1 MRFPYTKI
9 RNKDREFRLRIFL
22 MLSGL
27 LWFGC
32 GSPNHSATSRHTL
45 QTIDIQGHRGCRGL
59 MPENTIPAMLH
70 ALDLGVTTL
79 ETDVVITADS
89 IPLLSHEPFFSHEIT
104 LKADGLPVTEEEERS
119 LNIYHM
125 SLEETGRYD
134 VGRKPH
140 PRFPHQQKFSAT
152 KPTLEAL
159 FDSVAQYMS
168 SHERPYPR
176 FNIETK
182 SMPETDDMFHP
193 RPETFVRLIMDVV
206 IRKKM
211 QDLVTIQSFDIR
223 TLQEL
228 HRKYPK
234 QACALLIEEHDIRP
248 FEAQLAALGFNPGT
262 YSPYHGL
269 VTKKLVED
277 MHSRGIKV
285 IPWTVNDRP
294 TIDRMLDCGV
304 DGIITDYPDLFS
316 R

>member
-1 MRFPYTKI
+1 MSLTVLFVI
-9 RNKDREFRLRIFL
+9 
-22 MLSGL
+22 
-27 LWFGC
+27 GC
-32 GSPNHSATSRHTL
+32 CSPNPDSISHSKMTN
-45 QTIDIQGHRGCRGL
+45 IDIQGHRGCRGL
-59 MPENTIPAMLH
+59 MPENTIAAMLH

-79 ETDVVITADS
+79 ETDIVITEDS

-104 LKADGLPVTEEEERS
+104 LKADGVPVTKEEEQS
-119 LNIYHM
+119 LNIYRM
-125 SLEETGRYD
+125 RLEETGRYD

-140 PRFPHQQKFSAT
+140 PRFPRQQKFSAT

-182 SMPETDDMFHP
+182 SMPATDDLFHP
-193 RPETFVRLIMDVV
+193 RPETFVRLIMDV
-206 IRKKM
+206 IIQKKM

-228 HRKYPK
+228 HRKYP
-234 QACALLIEEHDIRP
+234 QQSCALLIEENDKRA
-248 FEAQLAALGFNPGT
+248 FKMQLDALGFNPGI
-262 YSPYHGL
+262 YSPHYGL
-269 VTKKLVED
+269 VTKKLVVD

-294 TIDRMLDCGV
+294 EIDRMLDCGV